1 MDNPEKLATFGT
13 KDTGRR
19 QTSNLKS
26 KTQKTKAMSNNGL
39 HQNPGLNPGA
49 SKRPHQIP
57 GLNPGA
63 SEGQTVTASYK
74 TPAMFL
80 I

>member
-1 MDNPEKLATFGT
+1 MDNQEKLATFGT

-26 KTQKTKAMSNNGL
+26 RTQKTKTMSNNGL
-39 HQNPGLNPGA
+39 HQKL
-49 SKRPHQIP
+49 

>member
-19 QTSNLKS
+19 QTSNQKS
-26 KTQKTKAMSNNGL
+26 TTQKTKTMSNNGL
-39 HQNPGLNPGA
+39 HQKPGLNPGA
-49 SKRPHQIP
+49 RKRPHQIS
-57 GLNPGA
+57 GLNPCA
-63 SEGQTVTASYK
+63 NEGQTVTASYK
-74 TPAMFL
+74 THAMFL